1 MSEFES
7 GSGRKSFVHDVMR
20 RISSSNPRGGDASAR
35 GGDASEENRDEHT
48 EHTDRARTYRDEVED
63 LQDAVRLF
71 GSDSDEFRRRLEH
84 MVSEFEALRRRYQL
98 TREQAADAERQNER
112 LVSVLQEAKQQIE
125 LLKEEVDKLCAPPNH
140 YGLFNRPNK
149 DGTAEIFVDGR
160 QMRVNVHPNLDPFQF
175 EEGQLCLL
183 NEAFNIVEPAGYI
196 PRGEIATIVDLIADN
211 RAIVLGHTDD
221 ERVVTLS
228 VPLRSE
234 KLKVGDHV
242 LYDPRTNYA
251 FEKLPK
257 SSVEEVMLEEIPDI
271 TYDEIGGLKDQI
283 EILRDS
289 IELPYIYPDVFKEH
303 KLRPPKGILLYG
315 PPGCGKTLIA
325 KAVANSLAKSIEERT
340 GKETT
345 AYFLNVKGPELL
357 NKYVGETEHKLR
369 EVFKKAREKASE
381 DVPVVIFFD
390 EMDSLF
396 RMRGSGISSDMEATV
411 VAQFLAEIDGV
422 ESLDNVIVI
431 GASNRQDLIDPA
443 VLRPGRLD
451 LKIKVSRPDQDA
463 AREIFSKYLIA
474 DLPFH
479 DEARAMYGD
488 DPEVIAKRMI
498 EDTIER
504 MYRTDDENKF
514 LEVTYAKGDREI
526 FYFKDF
532 SSGAMIEN
540 IVSRAKKKAVKRTID
555 HDERGIRTE
564 DLIQAVNEE
573 FKENEDLPNTTN
585 PDDWARISGRKG
597 ERIINVRTLIS
608 NLNRNE
614 RSIENVSSGQYL

>member
-20 RISSSNPRGGDASAR
+20 RISSSSPRGGDAT
-35 GGDASEENRDEHT
+35 EENRDER
-48 EHTDRARTYRDEVED
+48 TDSAPTYRNDVED
-63 LQDAVRLF
+63 LQDAMRLF
-71 GSDSDEFRRRLEH
+71 GSDSDESRRRLEH
-84 MVSEFEALRRRYQL
+84 LVSEFEALRRRYQL
-98 TREQAADAERQNER
+98 TREQASDAERQNER
-112 LVSVLQEAKQQIE
+112 LVSVLQESKQQIE
-125 LLKEEVDKLCAPPNH
+125 LLKEEVDKLCAPPNN
-140 YGLFNRPNK
+140 YGIFSRPNK

-160 QMRVNVHPNLDPFQF
+160 QMRVNVHPNLDPFQL

-196 PRGEIATIVDLIADN
+196 PRGEIASIVDLIADN
-211 RAIVLGHTDD
+211 RAIILGHADD

-257 SSVEEVMLEEIPDI
+257 SSVEEVVLEEIPDI
-271 TYDEIGGLKDQI
+271 TYDEIGGLKEQI
-283 EILRDS
+283 EVLRDS
-289 IELPYIYPDVFKEH
+289 VELPYIYPEVFREH

-325 KAVANSLAKSIEERT
+325 KAVANSLAKSIKERT
-340 GKETT
+340 GKETI

-422 ESLDNVIVI
+422 ESLNNVIVI

-451 LKIKVSRPDQDA
+451 LKIKVNRPDQDA
-463 AREIFSKYLIA
+463 AREIFSKYLVA

-479 DEARAMYGD
+479 AEARAKYGD

-532 SSGAMIEN
+532 CSGAMIEN
-540 IVSRAKKKAVKRTID
+540 IVARAKKMAVKRTID

-564 DLIQAVNEE
+564 DLMQAVNDE

-597 ERIINVRTLIS
+597 ERIINVRTLIT
-608 NLNRNE
+608 NLSRTE

>member
-257 SSVEEVMLEEIPDI
+257 SSVEEVVLEEIPDI

-451 LKIKVSRPDQDA
+451 LKIKVNRPDQDA

-555 HDERGIRTE
+555 HGERGIRTE